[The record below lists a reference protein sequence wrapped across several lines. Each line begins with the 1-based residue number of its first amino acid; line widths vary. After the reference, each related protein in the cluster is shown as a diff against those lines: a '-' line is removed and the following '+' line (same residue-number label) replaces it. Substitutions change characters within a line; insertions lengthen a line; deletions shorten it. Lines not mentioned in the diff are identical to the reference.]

1 MKKGYFV
8 LLLLSMVLALGCNS
22 QMLQGLNAASPQDQI
37 GSPMTPTPTSASTA
51 LAMAGTEISPSPVGG
66 ALGEKAQTVVSVTES
81 PPASTAGALVELSPP
96 GNTAPAVSPQDTAV
110 VTPTVAL
117 DEPEEVAVPP
127 ADAVAMVNGEFV
139 WKKDYDRQF
148 QLAKNALEMQ
158 GQDLSTEEGKRIL
171 ATVRQQVLEDM
182 INLTLIR
189 QVAASQGVT
198 ITQET
203 VDAKAEETIEQ
214 GGGRKG
220 FEQWLKET
228 GQTEEDYKRMI
239 HAQLITE
246 AIGGKVA
253 GKLPEKAPQVRAR
266 HILFSSREDAEK
278 VLKELKEG
286 KDFVAL
292 AKEHSID
299 QTTKDE
305 GGDLGWFP
313 RNMMPPEID
322 KVAFSLNPGEI
333 SDIVEDSFGTYHILQ
348 VVERDEERELTQEQI
363 NALNAA
369 AFTRWLAEQRQAAEI
384 ERYIEFE
391 N

>member
-1 MKKGYFV
+1 MKRGYFV
-8 LLLLSMVLALGCNS
+8 LLLLSMILALGCNS
-22 QMLQGLNAASPQDQI
+22 QMLQGLSAASPQDRI
-37 GSPMTPTPTSASTA
+37 GSPMTPTPTLGSTA
-51 LAMAGTEISPSPVGG
+51 MAMTGTEISSSPADG

-81 PPASTAGALVELSPP
+81 PPASAAGALAELSPP
-96 GNTAPAVSPQDTAV
+96 ENAAPAVSPQDTAV
-110 VTPTVAL
+110 VTPTVTL
-117 DEPEEVAVPP
+117 DEPEASPP
-127 ADAVAMVNGEFV
+127 ADAVAKVNGEFV

-182 INLTLIR
+182 INLTLIG

-198 ITQET
+198 ITQKT